1 MGRRQTGLFKRGR
14 VFYIDKIIKGYGR
27 LREST
32 GARDRREAE
41 DYLARRLAEIGH
53 YVSQGI
59 QLDRTFKEAA
69 AKYLIEMSHIRTIN
83 EAAIILDWLV
93 AEIGEVCLVDIGPAL
108 IDQLIA
114 KRQGMENANATVNR
128 HMGKLR
134 AILKKAVEWQWIVSV
149 PKVRMLKEPKNRV
162 RWIRQAEAEKL
173 MAELP
178 EHLQAMAGFTLTTG
192 LRESNVTG
200 LEWSQ
205 VDLERRVA
213 WIHPDQFKTGN
224 ALGVPLN
231 NGAMVILRG
240 EQGRHPRWVFTYEG
254 ERVIRCNNHAWR
266 KALLR
271 AGIKNFRWHDLRHTW
286 ASWHVMAGTPLHVL
300 QQLGGWKS
308 YDMVLR
314 YAHLSPEHLAGFADS
329 LSGPRAVTNSPHFP
343 PVSGKGAQH
352 AP

>member
-32 GARDRREAE
+32 GAGDRRDAE

-59 QLDRTFKEAA
+59 RLDRTFKEAA

-83 EAAIILDWLV
+83 EAAIIVDWLV
-93 AEIGEVCLVDIGPAL
+93 AEIGEVCLVEIGPAL

-134 AILKKAVEWQWIVSV
+134 AILKKAVEWQWIV
-149 PKVRMLKEPKNRV
+149 
-162 RWIRQAEAEKL
+162 
-173 MAELP
+173 
-178 EHLQAMAGFTLTTG
+178 
-192 LRESNVTG
+192 
-200 LEWSQ
+200 
-205 VDLERRVA
+205 
-213 WIHPDQFKTGN
+213 

-231 NGAMVILRG
+231 NDAMVILRG

-266 KALLR
+266 KALRR
-271 AGIKNFRWHDLRHTW
+271 AGIENF
-286 ASWHVMAGTPLHVL
+286 
-300 QQLGGWKS
+300 
-308 YDMVLR
+308 
-314 YAHLSPEHLAGFADS
+314 
-329 LSGPRAVTNSPHFP
+329 
-343 PVSGKGAQH
+343 
-352 AP
+352 